1 QQGIVQG
8 GHQEPGFPTQPD
20 RDHCWNYGNLDQ
32 QRSSGAHRDR
42 GGPKLRLWFDQVGR
56 HLALHLHPARHLPVL
71 LSTTSLHEGR
81 GDREGGPMSR
91 AHGRLAVA
99 SLTLAAIL
107 VACFSE
113 HSPAG
118 PDNATL
124 CTNPGGSVV
133 NGSTLVIIREFAFE
147 TQNVTVQAGASV
159 TWVNCETS
167 GTAHTSTSD

>member
-1 QQGIVQG
+1 
-8 GHQEPGFPTQPD
+8 
-20 RDHCWNYGNLDQ
+20 
-32 QRSSGAHRDR
+32 
-42 GGPKLRLWFDQVGR
+42 
-56 HLALHLHPARHLPVL
+56 
-71 LSTTSLHEGR
+71 
-81 GDREGGPMSR
+81 MSR
-91 AHGRLAVA
+91 SHRRLAGA
-99 SLTLAAIL
+99 GLALAAIL

-167 GTAHTSTSD
+167 GTAHTSTSDQDVWSSPLLGAGEAFTQTFDTPGVFPYHCDPHPFMTGTVTVE